1 MQRELVTHAV
11 AGAGAAGG
19 SGLWRGVGAGRSGG
33 LGLTPRLA
41 DSYPRE
47 VRRMILREHLKLAR
61 FSEKPK
67 DLLLSVFLDLQED
80 PTPLKNSRIV

>member
-47 VRRMILREHLKLAR
+47 
-61 FSEKPK
+61 SE
-67 DLLLSVFLDLQED
+67 
-80 PTPLKNSRIV
+80 